1 MRVLKYA
8 LLPILISIIFF
19 IIPFF
24 WLKPGEMDLGG
35 DSSRLYFYDPIHY
48 LFGQSLFSIS
58 HSGFGGENQ
67 SYYAIPLL
75 LLLALFKSFIHSPTL
90 LISGFHGMS
99 LSIAFISCYLIVKEL
114 LSQGRREA
122 PYRRGVVEA
131 ASILAGLFYNLSSI
145 PIGEWGYVILT
156 FSQVFL
162 NPLTFFLL
170 LRFFTTHNMRYML
183 VVLLISVIF
192 SPNFTF
198 VGAPS
203 FFAFYPLVFLFLLA
217 YTKYIKH
224 TPIPVKKLIVGVIL
238 FLLIQSFHLIPQIV
252 SLLSPGSPIHEV
264 VFSKSAKF
272 DRGLGYFSAIA
283 PIIKVSLSWF
293 SLPQLAKLNP
303 FSWLFI
309 VFPALFVVGF
319 IWNKRK
325 AYLLAGI
332 FFLIVQFFY
341 SANITKI
348 GFTLYVA
355 SFQIPGFSMFRNYY
369 GQFQWAYLFFYAIFF
384 GQALAIVMARVKK
397 WQAYGI
403 LSFLFILLVITSWP
417 FINGTLTDTRHVGI
431 KKIRTHIKM
440 DPKYEEVLSYIR
452 ALPLDGKILSLPLTD
467 AGYQVLQGKEGG
479 VYIGPSTITYLTNK
493 NEFIGFEELGK
504 FGQTFLDAARNKN
517 YQVIKGMFSFFN
529 IKYIFYNSDEYIYG
543 DNFLGHPYNHV
554 REFLPESQ
562 DEYRS
567 FIEHLGV
574 ERLADFGEKY
584 HIYEIKNDEYLP
596 HIYVAKR
603 TEYWNN
609 DSINLHTL
617 FSFYPQDKRVAFY
630 NDISNFNR
638 NKDIFDDIFLTAQNK
653 SQIFDFF
660 KTRKI
665 PKFASPTV
673 SRNLYSIIYPLVV
686 LREKLDIN
694 QYPNVNDKYINRA
707 AFFAE
712 KRINELLRLGDIPIL
727 KNVKSITS
735 FSNTWQEP
743 GLWDFARHKEYNSWE
758 ITLVRYQKAIKKLI
772 DELEKPNQ
780 SDYSSITN
788 KVELKSIL
796 IEHKNKLSK
805 AIREDSS
812 RSIEE
817 KKYLFSLAYEMFN
830 DIFVRLNLNL
840 PDDRFMQYEVGNP
853 LGDGGY
859 EMYVNKDDIKN
870 LDITLSVDGK
880 RVLPKTS
887 KEGEWIRFDDVIVEN
902 KPFLPISL
910 TINKISNLIEQTKW
924 KTAELTKLEVS
935 GQTTKLET
943 IQQNETEKDLVTLTI
958 TYNFLGNGL
967 VRDIP
972 EWGEDSIY
980 IISFDYLTYNQN
992 FSMALYEKRGVKKNQ
1007 YVSNTYNEAL
1017 QSKEWKKFSTA
1028 ILSKRDAQSAFLQI
1042 TKDQDDIPDQ
1052 NNDGSV
1058 KKIDIKNL
1066 SVVKIADPRIV
1077 FKKIVRSEKTVT
1089 PQIIFTKINPTK
1101 YKVTVRGAKDPYA
1114 LVLSE
1119 QFNLSWKVFL
1129 PNGANEAKTLKGLFS
1144 RTLGEIITSILH
1156 AKNIVISSEAS
1167 KENLTSHF
1175 NNDVIEGMH
1184 KNIFLDQSTFET
1196 FGQDPI
1202 LEKTHLPVNGYA
1214 NAWYIMPEDVQNK
1227 KDYEL
1232 IIEMTSQKLFHV
1244 SLLISAG
1251 GLLLLSFMLLKS
1263 IIRK

>member
-1 MRVLKYA
+1 MKVLKYA

-19 IIPFF
+19 AIPFF

-35 DSSRLYFYDPIHY
+35 DSSRLYFYDPIRY

-67 SYYAIPLL
+67 SYYAIPLF
-75 LLLALFKSFIHSPTL
+75 LLLALSKSFIHSSTL

-114 LSQGRREA
+114 LSKGRGEA

-170 LRFFTTHNMRYML
+170 LRFFTTRNMRYML
-183 VVLLISVIF
+183 ALLLISVIF

-203 FFAFYPLVFLFLLA
+203 FFAFYPLVFLFLFT

-224 TPIPVKKLIVGVIL
+224 TPIPAKKLMVGIIL
-238 FLLIQSFHLIPQIV
+238 FLLIQAFHLIPQIV

-264 VFSKSAKF
+264 VFSKAAKF
-272 DRGLGYFSAIA
+272 DRGLGYFTAIA
-283 PIIKVSLSWF
+283 SIIKVSLSWF

-303 FSWLFI
+303 FSWLFV
-309 VFPALFVVGF
+309 VFPVLFVAGF

-325 AYLLAGI
+325 VYLLSGI
-332 FFLIVQFFY
+332 FLLIVQFFY
-341 SANITKI
+341 TANITKI

-384 GQALAIVMARVKK
+384 GQALAIVLGKVKK

-403 LSFLFILLVITSWP
+403 LSFLVILLVITSWP
-417 FINGTLTDTRHVGI
+417 FINGTLTDTKHVGI

-452 ALPLDGKILSLPLTD
+452 ALPIDGKILSLPLTD
-467 AGYQVLQGKEGG
+467 AGYQALQGKEGG

-517 YQVIKGMFSFFN
+517 YQGIKDMFAFFN

-543 DNFLGHPYNHV
+543 DNFPGHPYGHV
-554 REFLPESQ
+554 HEFLPESQ
-562 DEYRS
+562 DEYKS

-584 HIYEIKNDEYLP
+584 HIYEIKNAEYFP
-596 HIYVAKR
+596 HIYAAKR
-603 TEYWNN
+603 TAYLNN

-617 FSFYPQDKRVAFY
+617 LSFYPQDKRVAID
-630 NDISNFNR
+630 NDTSNLKR
-638 NKDIFDDIFLTAQNK
+638 NKDIFEDIFLTAQNK

-660 KTRKI
+660 KTKKI
-665 PKFASPTV
+665 PKFVSPAI
-673 SRNLYSIIYPLVV
+673 SRKLSSPIYPLVV
-686 LREKLDIN
+686 LREKIDIGGF
-694 QYPNVNDKYINRA
+694 PAVNDMYIERSIY
-707 AFFAE
+707 FAE
-712 KRINELLRLGDIPIL
+712 KRINELVQLGGIPL
-727 KNVKSITS
+727 LSNVKSIS
-735 FSNTWQEP
+735 ELSGIWIEP
-743 GLWDFARHKEYNSWE
+743 KLWELARYSKYNSWE
-758 ITLVRYQKAIKKLI
+758 ITLVRYQKAIEKLI

-780 SDYSSITN
+780 SDYSSTTN
-788 KVELKSIL
+788 KAELKSIL

-812 RSIEE
+812 KSIEE
-817 KKYLFSLAYEMFN
+817 KKYLSNLAYKMLN
-830 DIFVRLNLNL
+830 DIFVRLNLSL
-840 PDDRFMQYEVGNP
+840 PDDRFTQYEVGNP
-853 LGDGGY
+853 LRDGRY
-859 EMYVNKDDIKN
+859 EMYVSKDDIKN

-880 RVLPKTS
+880 RVFPKTPQ
-887 KEGEWIRFDDVIVEN
+887 EGEWIRFDDVTVEN
-902 KPFLPISL
+902 KPLFPINL
-910 TINKISNLIEQTKW
+910 TINKISNLVEQTKW
-924 KTAELTKLEVS
+924 KTAELTKWEVA
-935 GQTTKLET
+935 GQATKLET

-972 EWGEDSIY
+972 EWAEDSIY

-992 FSMALYEKRGVKKNQ
+992 FSMAIYEKRGVKKKQ
-1007 YVSNTYNEAL
+1007 YVSNTYKEAL

-1052 NNDGSV
+1052 NNDGSI
-1058 KKIDIKNL
+1058 KKIDIRNL
-1066 SVVKIADPRIV
+1066 SVVKIADPRII

-1101 YKVTVRGAKDPYA
+1101 YKVVVRGAKDPYA

-1119 QFNLSWKVFL
+1119 QFNLNWKVFL

-1144 RTLGEIITSILH
+1144 RTLEKIITSIVR

-1167 KENLTSHF
+1167 KENLTSHL

-1184 KNIFLDQSTFET
+1184 KNIFLDQNTFET

-1214 NAWYIMPEDVQNK
+1214 NAWYISPEDVRNK
-1227 KDYEL
+1227 KDYTL
-1232 IIEMTSQKLFHV
+1232 IIEMTSQKLFYGSLLV
-1244 SLLISAG
+1244 SLG
-1251 GLLLLSFMLLKS
+1251 GLLLLSFMLFRS